1 MKGRVK
7 MAVRKIKND
16 VYEVGAIDWDRTLF
30 DEIIPLPDG
39 TSYNSYLIKGSK
51 KTALIDTVEPE
62 KQNEL
67 FENLKELNVK
77 HIDYVVSNH
86 AEQDHSG
93 TIPKVLEAYPMAKV
107 VTNEKCKEFEKDLL
121 LIDDEK
127 FITIKDGESL
137 SLGNKTLQFVFTPWV
152 HWPETMSTYLVE
164 DKIMFTCDFFGSHI
178 ASSDLFVR
186 NEAKAIEDAKRYYAE
201 IMMPFR
207 FPIRNNL
214 KKIEKYDVD
223 FIAPSHGEV
232 YDKPD
237 LILNAYKEWVS
248 EDVKNKVVIPYV
260 SMHGSTEKIVDYFVG
275 ALMNRGVK
283 VRPYNV
289 ITSDIGEIAMS
300 LVDAATIVVA
310 SPTVLVG
317 LHPTAAY
324 VLSFINAIRPKVKF
338 GTFIGSYGWAGQSVN
353 QAKTLTSNLKAKM
366 LDPILIKGYPKAED
380 FQSLNTL
387 ANEIVKS
394 HESCKY
400 VKF

>member
-1 MKGRVK
+1 
-7 MAVRKIKND
+7 MAVRKIKKD
-16 VYEVGAIDWDRTLF
+16 VYAVGAIDWDRTLF

-39 TSYNSYLIKGSK
+39 TSYNSYLVVGSE
-51 KTALIDTVEPE
+51 KTALIDTVDPE
-62 KQNEL
+62 KENEL
-67 FENLKELNVK
+67 LENLSELNVER
-77 HIDYVVSNH
+77 IDYIVSNH

-93 TIPKVLEAYPMAKV
+93 TIPKILDAYPMAKV
-107 VTNEKCKEFEKDLL
+107 VTNEKCKGFEKDLL
-121 LIDDEK
+121 LIDDDK
-127 FITIKDGESL
+127 FITIKDGDTL
-137 SLGNKTLQFVFTPWV
+137 SLGNKTLKFIFTPWV

-178 ASSDLFVR
+178 ASSDLFVK
-186 NEAKAIEDAKRYYAE
+186 NDAKAVEDAKRYYAE

-207 FPIRNNL
+207 MPIRSNL
-214 KKIEKYDVD
+214 KKIEGYDIE
-223 FIAPSHGEV
+223 FIAPSHGQV
-232 YDKPD
+232 YDKPE

-260 SMHGSTEKIVDYFVG
+260 SMHGSTERIVNYFVN
-275 ALMNRGVK
+275 ALIKRGIE

-300 LVDAATIVVA
+300 LVDSATIVVA

-353 QAKTLTSNLKAKM
+353 QAKALTSNLKVEM
-366 LDPILIKGYPKAED
+366 LEPVLIKGYPKDDDFKSLENLAE
-380 FQSLNTL
+380 SIL
-387 ANEIVKS
+387 KK
-394 HESCKY
+394 HESCEHIKL
-400 VKF
+400 

>member
-1 MKGRVK
+1 
-7 MAVRKIKND
+7 MAVRKIKKD
-16 VYEVGAIDWDRTLF
+16 VYAVGAIDWDRTLF

-39 TSYNSYLIKGSK
+39 TSYNSYLVVGSE
-51 KTALIDTVEPE
+51 KTALIDTVDPE
-62 KQNEL
+62 KENEL
-67 FENLKELNVK
+67 LENLGELNVER
-77 HIDYVVSNH
+77 IDYIVSNH

-93 TIPKVLEAYPMAKV
+93 TIPKILDAYPMAKV
-107 VTNEKCKEFEKDLL
+107 VTNEKCKGFEKDLL
-121 LIDDEK
+121 LIDDDK
-127 FITIKDGESL
+127 FITIKDGDTL
-137 SLGNKTLQFVFTPWV
+137 SLGNKTLKFIFTPWV

-178 ASSDLFVR
+178 ASSDLFVK
-186 NEAKAIEDAKRYYAE
+186 NDAKAVEDAKRYYAE

-207 FPIRNNL
+207 MPIRSNL
-214 KKIEKYDVD
+214 KKIEGYDIE
-223 FIAPSHGEV
+223 FIAPSHGQV
-232 YDKPD
+232 YDKPK

-260 SMHGSTEKIVDYFVG
+260 SMHGSTERIVNYFVN
-275 ALMNRGVK
+275 ALIKRGIE

-300 LVDAATIVVA
+300 IVDAATIVVA

-353 QAKTLTSNLKAKM
+353 QAKALTSNLKVEM
-366 LDPILIKGYPKAED
+366 LEPVLIKGYPKDDDFKSLEKLAE
-380 FQSLNTL
+380 SIL
-387 ANEIVKS
+387 KK
-394 HESCKY
+394 HESCEHIKL
-400 VKF
+400 

>member
-39 TSYNSYLIKGSK
+39 TSYNSYLIKGNK
-51 KTALIDTVEPE
+51 KTALIDTVDPE

-67 FENLKELNVK
+67 FENLEELNVK

-93 TIPKVLEAYPMAKV
+93 TIPKILEAYPMAKV
-107 VTNEKCKEFEKDLL
+107 VTNEKCKGFEKDLL

-137 SLGNKTLQFVFTPWV
+137 SLGDKTLQFVFTPWV

-178 ASSDLFVR
+178 ASSDLFVK

-223 FIAPSHGEV
+223 FIAPSHGQV

-275 ALMNRGVK
+275 ALMSRGVK

-380 FQSLNTL
+380 FKSLNTL